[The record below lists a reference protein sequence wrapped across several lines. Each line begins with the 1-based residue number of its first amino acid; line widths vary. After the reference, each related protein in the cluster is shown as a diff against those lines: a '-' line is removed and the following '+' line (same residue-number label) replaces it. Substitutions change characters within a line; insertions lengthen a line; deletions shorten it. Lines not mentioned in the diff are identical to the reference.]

1 MGSTRNVR
9 KCRCF
14 LGQQQ
19 YRLSVTKKRLTALP
33 SGLVDT
39 FTLWIDNSNSHNFF
53 ATPVTPRPECWNS
66 QQKWRRCSQRNTVET
81 NHTTGTEN
89 FSSCFWTETEYYY
102 TKHWN
107 PFDRVSWKSSGL
119 ANNEWSNPN
128 WRDKEIVPCRRPV
141 RSDEQTWS
149 RNIFFDVRTGG
160 DGDGKNWPTAEGQA
174 SSKPCFKSGQR
185 TVDALTR
192 GTTQSTT
199 KHHRP
204 SVDKSASHHPNS
216 EMVTTQCISRTTL
229 RVY

>member
-1 MGSTRNVR
+1 M
-9 KCRCF
+9 
-14 LGQQQ
+14 
-19 YRLSVTKKRLTALP
+19 
-33 SGLVDT
+33 
-39 FTLWIDNSNSHNFF
+39 
-53 ATPVTPRPECWNS
+53 
-66 QQKWRRCSQRNTVET
+66 
-81 NHTTGTEN
+81 
-89 FSSCFWTETEYYY
+89 
-102 TKHWN
+102 
-107 PFDRVSWKSSGL
+107 
-119 ANNEWSNPN
+119 
-128 WRDKEIVPCRRPV
+128 